1 MGCLLPK
8 RRQGAKAGIWG
19 GSRGPE
25 RDAASGQ
32 LTLATLVVG
41 EARGLSEH
49 LHTPQSLPLFLRY
62 PPPFPRGRR
71 EKRQHLAQR
80 WGGKSER
87 ERRRKQAEKGREGE
101 KGRVHEHDKVTNMAP
116 HLSPHPRRE
125 RRRALNSSHLPT
137 PQQSG
142 PHALSPGASGYID
155 QKLYRTREAQ
165 NLLCASERKRRQ
177 REGEGAGGGGKGVT
191 LLKYNTPFLLFN
203 PGGSLS
209 SPPLDHLFHP
219 DASRGS

>member
-1 MGCLLPK
+1 MGYLLPM

-49 LHTPQSLPLFLRY
+49 LHTLQSLPLFLRY
-62 PPPFPRGRR
+62 PPLPFREEDGRKDSIWPKGGVERVR
-71 EKRQHLAQR
+71 EKGEGR
-80 WGGKSER
+80 
-87 ERRRKQAEKGREGE
+87 QAEKGREGE

-125 RRRALNSSHLPT
+125 TKTRFKLEPSPNSAAVRSPRAL
-137 PQQSG
+137 
-142 PHALSPGASGYID
+142 
-155 QKLYRTREAQ
+155 
-165 NLLCASERKRRQ
+165 
-177 REGEGAGGGGKGVT
+177 
-191 LLKYNTPFLLFN
+191 
-203 PGGSLS
+203 PGGLG
-209 SPPLDHLFHP
+209 LH
-219 DASRGS
+219 